1 MIAEKVFSSDA
12 IHSSAGWSI
21 ITGMKQQ
28 MTSSKG
34 RADTSVPLMSRPVNW
49 LSIIAAACVVLEW
62 LILWRYPASSTH
74 PPSVG
79 VLILA
84 MLALFI
90 GAGALIYHVNVH
102 QHPILGRWLALVAM
116 LSGVSLFAFS
126 AISVRKG
133 LELTQHARMEQI
145 VAACRAWANHHH
157 DDFPPDLS
165 VLVRSGAING
175 TTLSDPT
182 LELESLVL
190 PPNYK
195 TMKASLLATLVR
207 KNSDYRY
214 TGAGL
219 THINRPSRIT
229 LLPRLIVL
237 FVNDQEPVKP
247 GPIAFANGQVLY
259 VSAKRMPAVLA
270 ACNAARKRLGLLP
283 INFDVATPVGQ
294 AATSPKIR

>member
-1 MIAEKVFSSDA
+1 MN
-12 IHSSAGWSI
+12 
-21 ITGMKQQ
+21 QQ
-28 MTSSKG
+28 MTSNSG

-49 LSIIAAACVVLEW
+49 LSVIATICVVLECAM
-62 LILWRYPASSTH
+62 LWKYPASSTH

-102 QHPILGRWLALVAM
+102 QHPILGRWLGLLAM
-116 LSGVSLFAFS
+116 LGGVSVFAFS
-126 AISVRKG
+126 AITVRKG

-145 VAACRAWANHHH
+145 VSACRAWANRHHH
-157 DDFPPDLS
+157 DFPPDMS

-190 PPNYK
+190 PKDYK
-195 TMKASLLATLVR
+195 TMKPSLLATLVR

-219 THINRPSRIT
+219 THINRPSRIA
-229 LLPRLIVL
+229 LLPQLIVL

-247 GPIAFANGQVLY
+247 GPIAFADGQVRY
-259 VSAKRMPAVLA
+259 ISAKRMPGVLA

-283 INFDVATPVGQ
+283 INFDVATPVGE
-294 AATSPKIR
+294 AASSQRKAGERAKR